1 MAHRRQDSQASTA
14 TALARRG
21 PRLSQLPSNV
31 SFSIVTDTN
40 STTSSIYGPGR
51 TIGAILSASGR
62 RLEGLFNR
70 TAERLGYGPNAVM
83 QRILTSLRTSHERIC
98 SRKLHPGSPPSHT
111 PLPFAALID
120 EAAHLA
126 SALCL
131 NCRRPFMM
139 DIRPPQDV
147 SGLAQKM
154 LGHMSQSILANQF
167 LAVHYLH
174 ALAMIDD
181 SIRLVLLQE
190 GAKGILTTALS
201 HASTAAWTEEEW
213 SSVEMPIRSTL
224 QVLSTSLTWFSAFRP
239 WLGQGTSIKLC
250 SEIIT
255 LVNYAKFVIG
265 LRSFPRSVLILS
277 TGSRTRWTCFR

>member
-1 MAHRRQDSQASTA
+1 
-14 TALARRG
+14 
-21 PRLSQLPSNV
+21 
-31 SFSIVTDTN
+31 
-40 STTSSIYGPGR
+40 
-51 TIGAILSASGR
+51 
-62 RLEGLFNR
+62 
-70 TAERLGYGPNAVM
+70 
-83 QRILTSLRTSHERIC
+83 
-98 SRKLHPGSPPSHT
+98 
-111 PLPFAALID
+111 
-120 EAAHLA
+120 
-126 SALCL
+126 
-131 NCRRPFMM
+131 MM

-174 ALAMIDD
+174 ALTMIDD

-224 QVLSTSLTWFSAFRP
+224 QVLGTSLTWFSAFRP